1 MHKGQAPLRLVVPTS
16 AYNSAENCMPKS
28 CSKSTSS
35 SSLPLD
41 VPIFPVKQRKPIPHE
56 FVLDEIASLSPRTRL
71 MFGCLAIY
79 VQQRGEESGREKIV
93 LFLRDKPASPE
104 DNGVWLATTYEHHES
119 LREEFPSM
127 RSIKV
132 LGKDVTGWQVL
143 PADSDDFEES
153 ARRACE
159 LVLAYDPRIGKI
171 PGARPKPQAK
181 KSGHKKKPASPRRR
195 S

>member
-1 MHKGQAPLRLVVPTS
+1 
-16 AYNSAENCMPKS
+16 MPRS
-28 CSKSTSS
+28 RSKSA
-35 SSLPLD
+35 SLPLD
-41 VPIFPVKQRKPIPHE
+41 VPFFAATQRKPIPHE

-71 MFGCLAIY
+71 MFGCLAVY
-79 VQQRGEESGREKIV
+79 VQQRGTASGREKIV

-104 DNGVWLATTYEHHES
+104 DNGVWLATSHEHHES

-132 LGKDVTGWQVL
+132 LGKTVTGWQVL

-171 PGARPKPQAK
+171 PGARPKSQAQSRPAESK
-181 KSGHKKKPASPRRR
+181 KRSPKKKAASPKRR

>member
-1 MHKGQAPLRLVVPTS
+1 
-16 AYNSAENCMPKS
+16 MPKAR
-28 CSKSTSS
+28 SKSTSP
-35 SSLPLD
+35 PLD
-41 VPIFPVKQRKPIPHE
+41 LPFFPVKQRKPIPHE

-79 VQQRGEESGREKIV
+79 VQQRGQEGNREKIV

-104 DNGVWLATTYEHHES
+104 DNGVWLATTHEHHQS
-119 LREEFPSM
+119 LQQEFPSM

-132 LGKDVTGWQVL
+132 LGKAVTGWQVL

-159 LVLAYDPRIGKI
+159 LVLAHDPRIGKI
-171 PGARPKPQAK
+171 PGARPNSQAK
-181 KSGHKKKPASPRRR
+181 KPRANTKKKAATKKAATPKRR

>member
-1 MHKGQAPLRLVVPTS
+1 
-16 AYNSAENCMPKS
+16 MPKS
-28 CSKSTSS
+28 RSKST
-35 SSLPLD
+35 SLPLD
-41 VPIFPVKQRKPIPHE
+41 VPFFPVKQRKPIPHE

-79 VQQRGEESGREKIV
+79 VQQRGQEGSREKIV

-104 DNGVWLATTYEHHES
+104 DNGVWLATTHEHHES
-119 LREEFPSM
+119 LREEFPNM

-132 LGKDVTGWQVL
+132 LGKTVTGWQVL

-159 LVLAYDPRIGKI
+159 LVLAHDPRIGKI
-171 PGARPKPQAK
+171 PGARPKAQAK
-181 KSGHKKKPASPRRR
+181 KRGSKKRKGSTKKKAASPKRR

>member
-41 VPIFPVKQRKPIPHE
+41 VPFFPVKQRKPIPHE

-119 LREEFPSM
+119 LREEFQHA
-127 RSIKV
+127 V
-132 LGKDVTGWQVL
+132 HQGAGQ
-143 PADSDDFEES
+143 
-153 ARRACE
+153 RRDRMASLACR
-159 LVLAYDPRIGKI
+159 LRRLRRIGP
-171 PGARPKPQAK
+171 PGLRTRSRLRSKNRKNSWRASQAAGQEKRSQKEAR
-181 KSGHKKKPASPRRR
+181 
-195 S
+195 

>member
-1 MHKGQAPLRLVVPTS
+1 
-16 AYNSAENCMPKS
+16 MPKS
-28 CSKSTSS
+28 RSLST
-35 SSLPLD
+35 SLPLD
-41 VPIFPVKQRKPIPHE
+41 VPFFPVKHRKPIPHE

-79 VQQRGEESGREKIV
+79 VQQRGEEGSREKIV
-93 LFLRDKPASPE
+93 LFLRDKPASPD
-104 DNGVWLATTYEHHES
+104 DNGVWLATTYEHHKS
-119 LREEFPSM
+119 LRQEFPSM

-132 LGKDVTGWQVL
+132 LGKGVTGWQVL

-159 LVLAYDPRIGKI
+159 LVLAHDPRIGKI
-171 PGARPKPQAK
+171 PGARPKSRAK
-181 KSGHKKKPASPRRR
+181 KRSTTKKAASPKRR

>member
-1 MHKGQAPLRLVVPTS
+1 
-16 AYNSAENCMPKS
+16 MPKS
-28 CSKSTSS
+28 RSKST
-35 SSLPLD
+35 SLPLD
-41 VPIFPVKQRKPIPHE
+41 VPFFPAKQRKPIPHE

-79 VQQRGEESGREKIV
+79 VQQRGQESGQEKIV

-119 LREEFPSM
+119 LREEFPNM

-159 LVLAYDPRIGKI
+159 LVLAHDPRIGKI
-171 PGARPKPQAK
+171 PGARPKSQAK
-181 KSGHKKKPASPRRR
+181 KSRIKKKAASRKRR